1 MARTRTMRAP
11 DGRRVRATE
20 RIERIKGRYRVM
32 VRYLDDDGN
41 VVDPCD
47 LVRDEPIKS
56 RAHSRGSARSR
67 GASKAEKVKS
77 LTSHEIDEGRNTKE
91 AIEILSRE
99 DRARILERA
108 TSKHREGRPGVSA
121 RDMRDIRDAS
131 GQAERERERE
141 GLHRGRRRMPEEVL
155 ADALKDVAAIN
166 FRRVN
171 GRELDPVA
179 KRIAA
184 EAMKNARR

>member
-20 RIERIKGRYRVM
+20 RIERIKGHYRVM

-47 LVRDEPIKS
+47 LVRDKPIKS
-56 RAHSRGSARSR
+56 RAYVGGSARSR
-67 GASKAEKVKS
+67 GASKAEKVS
-77 LTSHEIDEGRNTKE
+77 ELTSCKLDDESETRE
-91 AIEILSRE
+91 AMEFLSAE

-108 TSKHREGRPGVSA
+108 RSKPRDGRPGVSA

-155 ADALKDVAAIN
+155 ADALKDAAAIN

-184 EAMKNARR
+184 KAMKEARR

>member
-47 LVRDEPIKS
+47 LVRDKPIKS
-56 RAHSRGSARSR
+56 RAYVGGSARSR
-67 GASKAEKVKS
+67 GARKAEKVND
-77 LTSHEIDEGRNTKE
+77 LTSDRIDEGRSAKD
-91 AIEILSRE
+91 AIQILSEGDRE
-99 DRARILERA
+99 RIVERIE
-108 TSKHREGRPGVSA
+108 SKPREGRPGVSA
-121 RDMRDIRDAS
+121 RDVQDLKEAAKAVSARDR
-131 GQAERERERE
+131 
-141 GLHRGRRRMPEEVL
+141 
-155 ADALKDVAAIN
+155 KVAM
-166 FRRVN
+166 
-171 GRELDPVA
+171 
-179 KRIAA
+179 RIAA

>member
-67 GASKAEKVKS
+67 GASKAKKVKS
-77 LTSHEIDEGRNTKE
+77 LTSDRIDEGRSAKE
-91 AIEILSRE
+91 AIQILSEE
-99 DRARILERA
+99 DRERIVERVK
-108 TSKHREGRPGVSA
+108 SKPRKGRPGVSA
-121 RDMRDIRDAS
+121 RDVRDLEEAGKSIE
-131 GQAERERERE
+131 ERNR
-141 GLHRGRRRMPEEVL
+141 
-155 ADALKDVAAIN
+155 KAAM
-166 FRRVN
+166 
-171 GRELDPVA
+171 
-179 KRIAA
+179 RIAA
-184 EAMKNARR
+184 EAMKIARR